1 MRPALHKAGR
11 KQANTTKKNDIMK
24 EYTTRYNT
32 KKMRGVCYSFRAESD
47 EAAKCFVIQN
57 FAGITNVQLYNDT
70 DTAKACAGR
79 LVATIKHIQ

>member
-1 MRPALHKAGR
+1 
-11 KQANTTKKNDIMK
+11 MK

-32 KKMRGVCYSFRAESD
+32 KKLRGVCYSFRAESD
-47 EAAKCFVIQN
+47 EAAKCFVMQN
-57 FAGITNVQLYNDT
+57 FAGITNVQLYDDT